1 MLLNQRCLEIM
12 ELLEEKGTVHTAELV
27 KKMGVSSETVRK
39 NLEYLDKQGKLTR
52 VHGGAVRKITDRNAE
67 VPTGYISLQRRNAQH
82 REQKKQIAE
91 MAAELVQEG
100 QVVALDFGS
109 TSQIMA
115 GVLKER
121 FQLLTVITNSVQN
134 ALLLADNPGFTVI
147 LTGGVLNRDE
157 YTLVDDFST
166 ILNNLHIDIMFM
178 TATGIDPVIGCTD
191 QRLGEIRIQNKMR
204 AIASKIIVLADSSKF
219 GRASLVRIC
228 GVEEVDVIITDS
240 SISHDM
246 EQKIRKTGTRLLIA
260 GSTEEEG

>member
-27 KKMGVSSETVRK
+27 QKMGVSSETVRK

-52 VHGGAVRKITDRNAE
+52 VHGGAVRKITDRNANIP
-67 VPTGYISLQRRNAQH
+67 VGYISLQQRDAQN
-82 REQKKQIAE
+82 REQKRQIAE
-91 MAAELVQEG
+91 KGAEMVREG

-109 TSQIMA
+109 TSQVMA

-121 FQLLTVITNSVQN
+121 FQSLTVITNSVQN

-157 YTLVDDFST
+157 YTLVNDFSS
-166 ILNNLHIDIMFM
+166 ILNNLHIDMMFM

-191 QRLGEIRIQNKMR
+191 QRLGEIRIQNRMR
-204 AIASKIIVLADSSKF
+204 EIASKTVVLADSSKF
-219 GRASLVRIC
+219 GKASLVKIC
-228 GVEEVDVIITDS
+228 GVDEVDAIITDS
-240 SISHDM
+240 NISHVM
-246 EQKIRKTGTRLLIA
+246 AEKIRNAGTRLLIA
-260 GSTEEEG
+260 EAGTEK

>member
-27 KKMGVSSETVRK
+27 KRMGVSSETVRK

-67 VPTGYISLQRRNAQH
+67 IPVGYITLQHRNAQH
-82 REQKKQIAE
+82 REQKKQIAA
-91 MAAELVQEG
+91 MGAGLVQEG

-109 TSQIMA
+109 TSQVMA
-115 GVLKER
+115 NALKER
-121 FQLLTVITNSVQN
+121 FRSLTVITNSVQN

-157 YTLVDDFST
+157 YTLVNDFST
-166 ILNNLHIDIMFM
+166 ILNSLHIDIMFM

-204 AIASKIIVLADSSKF
+204 EIASKTVVLADSSKF
-219 GRASLVRIC
+219 GKASLVKIC
-228 GVEEVDVIITDS
+228 GIKEVDAIITDS
-240 SISHDM
+240 RISNVM
-246 EQKIRKTGTRLLIA
+246 EQKIRSTGTRLLIA
-260 GSTEEEG
+260 DSAEEA